1 MILNPVIQGGGTE
14 KEYKITNTSQIR
26 FPTSAKAGEFVRSL
40 DAYGGIDPPRV
51 YIRGYPSVPLGKIFD
66 ARLNTKATRAPSRA
80 FLFCYACI
88 RCYRRVTSRN
98 EVAA

>member
-51 YIRGYPSVPLGKIFD
+51 YIRGYPSVPLGKIFN
-66 ARLNTKATRAPSRA
+66 ARLNTKATRAPA
-80 FLFCYACI
+80 GHFYFVMPALD
-88 RCYRRVTSRN
+88 VTV
-98 EVAA
+98 E

>member
-14 KEYKITNTSQIR
+14 KEYKS
-26 FPTSAKAGEFVRSL
+26 
-40 DAYGGIDPPRV
+40 
-51 YIRGYPSVPLGKIFD
+51 
-66 ARLNTKATRAPSRA
+66 PSRA